1 MLFPFDVN
9 KDELCVSNTA
19 LKSSP
24 SPLAA
29 VILFA
34 IIFLATSLA
43 AMHFAAHYFW
53 WTVLLLVISSTLI
66 SAFLYRCFHLFSG
79 HQAQQ
84 LRIQS
89 LHDQLL
95 QAEDRLQK
103 TKDLHSLLLHHAGQ
117 GIFGVADDGRIIFTN
132 PAAENILGF
141 SHAEMA
147 DTKLHPLIH
156 HHHRNGEDYLE
167 HECPLYKTLTDDVT
181 RQITGELFW
190 RADGTPID
198 VDYVVA
204 ALKDGDKIIG
214 AVVMFNDTTM
224 ARKQQAL
231 LKQRERS
238 LAQAQELAQ
247 LGSWRF
253 DVREQNLE
261 CSDECY
267 RIFGLPIGTSI
278 KIPSLLRIVDP
289 QDRAA
294 VARRWRNLPKDD
306 ESDIQYRIWIGGDIK
321 WLHERTEAQR
331 TDDGKLYYVGAVLD
345 ITETKYKEAQLR
357 RSKTR
362 LRELVAHREQV
373 REAERAHIA
382 REVHD
387 ELGQQLTALRM
398 DTTMLKLRYAEPSP
412 ELDEHIQRM
421 KDAIDSC
428 IVSVREVASSLRPA
442 VLDMGLIASVDW
454 LLKRFNER
462 SGIVTDFDAPAE
474 ELMLDD
480 ARATAVFRVLQESL
494 TNITRHAQA
503 SEVSVSLRCDGDVL
517 YISVADNGKG
527 FDTKVVRNK
536 PGFGLMGIRERV
548 LAFGGH
554 ARFDTVIGQG
564 TTVRL
569 EIPLHENAHH

>member
-9 KDELCVSNTA
+9 KDELCVSSTA

-43 AMHFAAHYFW
+43 AMYFAAHYFW

-66 SAFLYRCFHLFSG
+66 SAFLHRCFHFFAG
-79 HQAQQ
+79 HKVQQ

-103 TKDLHSLLLHHAGQ
+103 TKDLHSPLLHHAGQ
-117 GIFGVADDGRIIFTN
+117 GVFGVAEDGRLIFTN

-147 DTKLHPLIH
+147 GIKLHPLIH

-167 HECPLYKTLTDDVT
+167 EECPLYKTLTDGIT
-181 RQITGELFW
+181 RQITDELFW
-190 RADGTPID
+190 CADGTSID

-204 ALKDGDKIIG
+204 ALKDGDRIIG

-253 DVREQNLE
+253 DVQEQNLE

-267 RIFGLPIGTSI
+267 RIFGLPIGSPI
-278 KIPSLLRIVDP
+278 KIAYLLRIIDP
-289 QDRAA
+289 EDRAT
-294 VARRWRNLPKDD
+294 VSRRWRTQLEDNI
-306 ESDIQYRIWIGGDIK
+306 SDIQYRIHVGGNVK
-321 WLHERTEAQR
+321 WVHERSEVQLV
-331 TDDGKLYYVGAVLD
+331 DDGKRCCFGAVLD
-345 ITETKYKEAQLR
+345 ISEAKRKEAQLR
-357 RSKTR
+357 RSKQR

-398 DTTMLKLRYAEPSP
+398 DTTMLKLRYAEPSS
-412 ELDEHIQRM
+412 EFEEHIQRM
-421 KDAIDSC
+421 KYAIDSC

-442 VLDMGLIASVDW
+442 ALDMGLIASVDW
-454 LLKRFNER
+454 LLKKFGER
-462 SGIVTDFDAPAE
+462 TAIATEFIAPTE
-474 ELMLDD
+474 DLLLDD
-480 ARATAVFRVLQESL
+480 ERATTVFRVLQESL

-503 SEVSVSLRCDGDVL
+503 SRVEVCLRREANIL
-517 YISVADNGKG
+517 HISVADNGKG
-527 FDTKVVRNK
+527 FDTKVVRDK
-536 PGFGLMGIRERV
+536 PGFGLMGMRERV

-554 ARFDTVIGQG
+554 ARFDTIIGQG

-569 EIPLHENAHH
+569 AIPLP